1 MRFYEFSTIKPI
13 KPQTPA
19 QARIASGKK
28 RVDQAKQALK
38 IERDYQK
45 QQHEREAQAKKQRR
59 G

>member
-1 MRFYEFSTIKPI
+1 MRFREFATIKPI
-13 KPQTPA
+13 KPMSPA

-38 IERDYQK
+38 TERDYQK